1 MPVLLIY
8 PPVAK
13 PGEPPPGIAR
23 LMAALN
29 RHGVKASA
37 IDANLEALI
46 FAAASVSSANDAWT
60 RRAIRG
66 LESNLATLRDQ
77 NAFRNPDRC
86 KRAVHD
92 IQRLLAQAGSGR
104 NQRIG
109 LAEYQDPSLSP
120 VRSADLIQSAENY
133 QHNPFYSY
141 FRQRLSPV
149 VERIA
154 PSIIGLSITYLDQA
168 LCAFAMIGFFRKLFP
183 RVRIILGGGLITAWL
198 KRPGFK
204 SPFAGLVD
212 EMAAGPGEKALLK
225 FAGTKLQIETTCP
238 DYAPFAQTPYLSP
251 GFVLPYSASSGCYWN
266 RCAFC
271 PEKVHAPEY
280 RPVGPSRVKADLN
293 ALFEKFRPSLI
304 HFLDNALHPAML
316 RFLAQNPLRIPWYG
330 FARIGPLLTDADF
343 CRALRRSGCVMLK
356 LGLESADERVLEG
369 MQKGIDPQTI
379 SSCLHALKAAGIAV
393 YAYLL
398 FGTPWENL
406 KSAEKTLEFTAGH
419 ADQID
424 FLNLA
429 VFNLP
434 AHNPDAE
441 NLDARNFYEGDLC
454 LYQDFVHPAGW
465 NRIAVRRFLDKRF
478 RRRREIAAILR
489 NTPPAFTSNHAPFF
503 VAARQE
509 K

>member
-46 FAAASVSSANDAWT
+46 FAAASVLSANDTWT

-66 LESNLATLRDQ
+66 LEANLAFLRDPD
-77 NAFRNPDRC
+77 ACRNPDRY

-92 IQRLLAQAGSGR
+92 IQRLLGQAGSNR
-104 NQRIG
+104 SQRIG
-109 LAEYQDPSLSP
+109 LAEYQDRNLSP
-120 VRSADLIQSAENY
+120 VRSADLIQSAETF
-133 QHNPFYSY
+133 QRNPFYAY

-149 VERIA
+149 AEQIN
-154 PSIIGLSITYLDQA
+154 PSVIGLSINYLDQA
-168 LCAFAMIGFFRKLFP
+168 LCAFAMIGFFRKLYP
-183 RVRIILGGGLITAWL
+183 RLRIILGGGLITAWL
-198 KRPGFK
+198 KQPGFK
-204 SPFAGLVD
+204 SPFSGLVD
-212 EMAAGPGEKALLK
+212 EMAAGPGEEILLK
-225 FAGTKLQIETTCP
+225 FAEKTVQIETTCP
-238 DYAPFAQTPYLSP
+238 DYAPFAETPYLSP

-280 RPVGPSRVKADLN
+280 RPVGPSRVKSDLDV
-293 ALFEKFRPSLI
+293 LSEKFRPSLI
-304 HFLDNALHPAML
+304 HLLDNALHPSML
-316 RFLAQNPLRIPWYG
+316 EFLAQNQLRIPWYG
-330 FARIGPLLTDADF
+330 FARIGSPLMDADF

-356 LGLESADERVLEG
+356 LGLESADEGVLEG

-379 SSCLHALKAAGIAV
+379 SRCLHALKAAGIAV

-406 KSAEKTLEFTAGH
+406 QSAEKTLEFTAGH
-419 ADQID
+419 ADQIN

-434 AHNPDAE
+434 AHSPDAK
-441 NLDARNFYEGDLC
+441 NLEMHNFYEGDLC

-465 NRIAVRRFLDKRF
+465 NRTAVRRFLDKRF

-489 NTPPAFTSNHAPFF
+489 NTPPVFTSNHAPFF
-503 VAARQE
+503 VMAGRQ
-509 K
+509 

>member
-13 PGEPPPGIAR
+13 PGEPPPGIAK

-29 RHGVKASA
+29 QHGVEATA

-46 FAAASVSSANDAWT
+46 FAAASVSSANDTWT

-66 LESNLATLRDQ
+66 LDANLAFLRDQ
-77 NAFRNPDRC
+77 AACRNPDRY

-92 IQRLLAQAGSGR
+92 IQRLLGQAGSGP

-120 VRSADLIQSAENY
+120 VRSADLIRAAENY
-133 QHNPFYSY
+133 QQNPFYSY
-141 FRQRLSPV
+141 FRQRLLPV
-149 VERIA
+149 VERIG

-168 LCAFAMIGFFRKLFP
+168 LCAFAMIGFFRKLYP
-183 RVRIILGGGLITAWL
+183 QVRIILGGGLITAWL
-198 KRPGFK
+198 KRSGFK
-204 SPFAGLVD
+204 SPFTGLVD
-212 EMAAGPGEKALLK
+212 EMAAGPGEAALLEFVGK
-225 FAGTKLQIETTCP
+225 TVQIETTCP

-280 RPVGPSRVKADLN
+280 RPIAPARVKGDLDI
-293 ALFEKFRPSLI
+293 LSEKFHPSLI
-304 HFLDNALHPAML
+304 HFLDNALHPATL
-316 RFLAQNPLRIPWYG
+316 KFLAQNPLRIPWYG
-330 FARIGPLLTDADF
+330 FARIGSLLTDADF

-356 LGLESADERVLEG
+356 LGLESADEHVLEG

-379 SSCLHALKAAGIAV
+379 SNCLHALKAAGIAV

-406 KSAEKTLEFTAGH
+406 QSAEKTLEFTAGH
-419 ADQID
+419 AGQID

-434 AHNPDAE
+434 AHSPDAE
-441 NLDARNFYEGDLC
+441 NLEVRNFYEGDLC

-465 NRIAVRRFLDKRF
+465 NRTAVRRFLDKRF

-489 NTPPAFTSNHAPFF
+489 NTPPVFTSNHAPFF
-503 VAARQE
+503 VMAGRQ
-509 K
+509 